1 MKRSNFIQNKENF
14 ILKFILENK
23 KSRVELELKRNR
35 DSILYKFANIS
46 RYFKINKKSKELTKF
61 SPKDIIALLN
71 REEVPLKDAYIL
83 SIFEKYDKCTLDFT
97 EIILENLLSNG
108 FPSVVI
114 FNENIMLIIGE
125 YEFGHSPKYLLVE
138 NSV

>member
-1 MKRSNFIQNKENF
+1 MQNKENF

-61 SPKDIIALLN
+61 SPKEIIALLK
-71 REEVPLKDAYIL
+71 REEVPLKNDYIL

-114 FNENIMLIIGE
+114 FNENVMLIIGE
-125 YEFGHSPKYLLVE
+125 YEFGHSPKYLLIE
-138 NSV
+138 

>member
-1 MKRSNFIQNKENF
+1 MQNKENF

-61 SPKDIIALLN
+61 SPKEIIALLK